1 MMGKRTVVD
10 YLFSSQVY
18 GIITP
23 SLFL

>member
-1 MMGKRTVVD
+1 MGKRTVVD